1 MSCVSLF
8 SYHRSR
14 KLSLKL
20 SKEITMTRILS
31 ILLFSLVLSA
41 CVSPPVEL
49 NRSTFD
55 SRKIESIRLM
65 DRDAKI
71 QYQRSDSSTAAA
83 TAGAGLLGALVG
95 SAIDAGV
102 NTKRSKSLAPL
113 LGAMADYNPNLYL
126 KSALENEATGVAF
139 QHPVKVTT
147 GSMTEGKLIPR
158 VIPSY
163 TIAPGFDNVYVSL
176 SVSVEQL
183 IDNEKD
189 YQSLYTGNAFNDR
202 EGTDEEKRQN
212 WIDSP
217 HKLIAKLQSAISDAV
232 QRFVA
237 DFNGDAYIE
246 AEPAVGEY
254 PVHAL
259 PLKYTAADDSSETV
273 GSQQGRPS
281 IMGSAYP
288 ALVEQLNSADTMT
301 MRAAAI
307 QVGQNKSYDDEGI
320 IAACISVLEK
330 NLASGVGI
338 KDKYLIDG
346 LAWCALNLG
355 NAGSMESKP
364 VLGRISA
371 SDLPRK
377 LRKHAMHA
385 LKQINGGN

>member
-1 MSCVSLF
+1 
-8 SYHRSR
+8 
-14 KLSLKL
+14 
-20 SKEITMTRILS
+20 MTRILS

-41 CVSPPVEL
+41 CVSPPAEL
-49 NRSTFD
+49 HRSTFD
-55 SRKIESIRLM
+55 SRKIELIRLM

-83 TAGAGLLGALVG
+83 AGAGLLGALVG
-95 SAIDAGV
+95 SAIDSGV

-113 LGAMADYNPNLYL
+113 LAAMADYNPNLYL
-126 KSALENEATGVAF
+126 KSALENEATGAAF

-147 GSMTEGKLIPR
+147 GSTTEGKLIPR

-189 YQSLYTGNAFNDR
+189 YQSLYTSNAFNDR

-217 HKLIAKLQSAISDAV
+217 HKLIAKLQRAISEAV

-246 AEPAVGEY
+246 AEPAEGEY

-259 PLKYTAADDSSETV
+259 PLKYTVADDSSETV

-288 ALVEQLNSADTMT
+288 ALVEQLNLKFMFSQ
-301 MRAAAI
+301 I
-307 QVGQNKSYDDEGI
+307 SQYQN
-320 IAACISVLEK
+320 
-330 NLASGVGI
+330 
-338 KDKYLIDG
+338 
-346 LAWCALNLG
+346 
-355 NAGSMESKP
+355 
-364 VLGRISA
+364 
-371 SDLPRK
+371 
-377 LRKHAMHA
+377 
-385 LKQINGGN
+385 